1 MSSAQSQDT
10 NSSKVYVLF
19 YSFFLIP
26 LMIAVIGAS
35 FFIMF
40 KFLTLEPK
48 SPSDLLNDVK
58 IGSATKRWQSAFELS
73 KLLAKKTEAFED
85 GLFKNQLISA
95 YQHSIH
101 DDERVR
107 MYLALAMGRT
117 GDSIYGES
125 LQEGLN
131 DENPATRLAAIKG
144 LGLLKY
150 KPAVLALQ
158 NILQDN
164 ERSDAEHLTT
174 VISLGNIGDRNVI
187 KDLKPLLNHEE
198 VNIRW
203 DVALSLA
210 KLGDT
215 SGSAII
221 ADLMDRSYYNLFP
234 EVDSQEAN
242 QAIKVAIQISS
253 GYKSEVY
260 MKKLKV
266 LAYEDENMEIRDTA
280 IKMLKQVYGY
290 KS

>member
-1 MSSAQSQDT
+1 
-10 NSSKVYVLF
+10 
-19 YSFFLIP
+19 
-26 LMIAVIGAS
+26 MIAVIGAS

-187 KDLKPLLNHEE
+187 EDLKPLLNHEE

>member
-1 MSSAQSQDT
+1 MSSAQIQGT

-35 FFIMF
+35 FFIIF

-73 KLLAKKTEAFED
+73 KLLAKNTDALKD

-95 YQHSIH
+95 YQQSIH

-117 GDSIYGES
+117 GDLIYGES
-125 LQEGLN
+125 LQKGLN

-215 SGSAII
+215 SGSSII
-221 ADLMDRSYYNLFP
+221 ASLMDRSYYNLFP
-234 EVDSQEAN
+234 EVDNQEAN

-260 MKKLKV
+260 MERLKV
-266 LAYEDENMEIRDTA
+266 LAFEDENMEIRDTA

>member
-125 LQEGLN
+125 LQKGLN

>member
-85 GLFKNQLISA
+85 GLFKNQFISA

-187 KDLKPLLNHEE
+187 EDLKPLLNHEE

>member
-73 KLLAKKTEAFED
+73 KLLARKTEAFED
-85 GLFKNQLISA
+85 GLFKNQFISA

-187 KDLKPLLNHEE
+187 EDLKPLLNHEE

>member
-85 GLFKNQLISA
+85 GLFKNQFISA

-131 DENPATRLAAIKG
+131 DENPATRSAAIKA
-144 LGLLKY
+144 LGLLQY

-158 NILQDN
+158 NILQDK

-187 KDLKPLLNHEE
+187 EDLKPLLNHEE

-215 SGSAII
+215 SGAAII
-221 ADLMDRSYYNLFP
+221 ADLLDRSYYDLFP
-234 EVDSQEAN
+234 EVDNQEAN
-242 QAIKVAIQISS
+242 QAIKIAIQISS
-253 GYKSEVY
+253 GYKSEIY
-260 MKKLKV
+260 MEKLKV

-290 KS
+290 QS

>member
-1 MSSAQSQDT
+1 
-10 NSSKVYVLF
+10 
-19 YSFFLIP
+19 
-26 LMIAVIGAS
+26 MIAVIGAS
-35 FFIMF
+35 FFVMF

-73 KLLAKKTEAFED
+73 KLLANKMEAFED

-95 YQHSIH
+95 YQHSVH

-125 LQEGLN
+125 LQKGLN
-131 DENPATRLAAIKG
+131 DENPATRSAAIKA
-144 LGLLKY
+144 LGLLQY
-150 KPAVLALQ
+150 KPAVLALK
-158 NILQDN
+158 NILQDK

-187 KDLKPLLNHEE
+187 QDLKPLLNHEE

-215 SGSAII
+215 SGAAII
-221 ADLMDRSYYNLFP
+221 ADLMDRSYYDLFP
-234 EVDSQEAN
+234 EVDNQEAN
-242 QAIKVAIQISS
+242 QAIKIAIQISS
-253 GYKSEVY
+253 GYKSEIY
-260 MKKLKV
+260 MEKLKV

-290 KS
+290 QS

>member
-1 MSSAQSQDT
+1 
-10 NSSKVYVLF
+10 
-19 YSFFLIP
+19 
-26 LMIAVIGAS
+26 MIAVIGAS

-73 KLLAKKTEAFED
+73 KLMINDMEAFDD

-107 MYLALAMGRT
+107 MYLSLAMGRT
-117 GDSIYGES
+117 GDPIYGES
-125 LQEGLN
+125 LQKGLK
-131 DENPATRLAAIKG
+131 DENTATRLSAIKA
-144 LGLLKY
+144 LGLLQY
-150 KPAVLALQ
+150 QPAVLDLQ
-158 NILQDN
+158 NILRDK
-164 ERSDAEHLTT
+164 ERSDTEHLTT

-187 KDLKPLLNHEE
+187 QDLKPLLNHEE

-203 DVALSLA
+203 DAALSLA
-210 KLGDT
+210 KLGDI

-221 ADLMDRSYYNLFP
+221 ADLMDRSYYDLFP

-253 GYKSEVY
+253 DFKSDVY
-260 MKKLKV
+260 MEKLKV

-280 IKMLKQVYGY
+280 IKMLKQVYDY
-290 KS
+290 QS

>member
-131 DENPATRLAAIKG
+131 DENPATRSAAIKA
-144 LGLLKY
+144 LGLLQY

-158 NILQDN
+158 NILQDK

-187 KDLKPLLNHEE
+187 EDLKPLLNHEE

-215 SGSAII
+215 SGAAII
-221 ADLMDRSYYNLFP
+221 ADLLDRSYYDLFP
-234 EVDSQEAN
+234 EVDNQEAN
-242 QAIKVAIQISS
+242 QAIKIAIQISS
-253 GYKSEVY
+253 GYKSEIY
-260 MKKLKV
+260 MEKLKV